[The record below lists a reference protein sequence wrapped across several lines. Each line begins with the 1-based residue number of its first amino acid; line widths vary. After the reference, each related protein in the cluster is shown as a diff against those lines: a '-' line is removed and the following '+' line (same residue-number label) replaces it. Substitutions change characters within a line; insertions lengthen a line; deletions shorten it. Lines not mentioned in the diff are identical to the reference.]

1 MFNFRC
7 LNNYS
12 QVFCCIVVFKFSVLK
27 HLKNQGALGTTLKSR
42 KFILGFIILLLFIL
56 KFQLAINAKYKY
68 PNS

>member
-12 QVFCCIVVFKFSVLK
+12 QVFRCIAVFKFSVLK

-56 KFQLAINAKYKY
+56 KFQLAINTKYKY